1 MIYFFF
7 LFFFFNLFKIILQ
20 IDKRM
25 YYIVEFYSNS
35 TSNNYFLFSFEDGT
49 NSISSYRSIFD
60 FIDESK
66 TTFDSFLRLL
76 QIDHQ

>member
-1 MIYFFF
+1 
-7 LFFFFNLFKIILQ
+7 
-20 IDKRM
+20 M

-66 TTFDSFLRLL
+66 TTFDSFLLSCYRSIISKLFLARLS
-76 QIDHQ
+76 I